1 MKPMIGGGFVK
12 KNYKLT
18 MFCSFGGCLVQAMVI
33 NYLPLLFVVFQEDFG
48 LSLQQVTLLVTIN
61 FIVQLTVDFLAAFFI
76 DRIGYK
82 VGVIAAL
89 IFCAVGVVCLSF
101 LPYVMVSPFA
111 GLLTS
116 VVLYSIGAGLL
127 EVLVSP
133 IVESTP
139 SDNKETAMSLLH
151 SFYSWGFVL
160 VVLVSTV
167 FFRLVGID
175 KWRMMALI
183 WAILPAVVAVLF
195 CFAPVNHLI
204 GEGEE
209 GMSRLALC
217 KNKMFWVMVLMMV
230 CAGASE
236 QAVCQWASALAEKG
250 LGVSKAIGDLAGPM
264 AFAVLMG
271 TSRVLHS
278 TVGEKWNLR
287 NFIGFSTV
295 LCLVSYGLITLVP
308 NPVINLIGCAICGF
322 AISIMWPGT
331 LSIAAKTLPLGGTA
345 MFAILA
351 LAGDVGCSAGPTLV
365 GFVSGAVGDN
375 LKIGILAACVF
386 PITILLCLWKGK
398 LGKET
403 N

>member
-1 MKPMIGGGFVK
+1 MK

-18 MFCSFGGCLVQAMVI
+18 MFCCFGGCLVQAMVI
-33 NYLPLLFVVFQEDFG
+33 NYLPLLFVVFQESFG
-48 LSLQQVTLLVTIN
+48 IPLQQITLLVTIN

-76 DRIGYK
+76 DRVGYK
-82 VGVIAAL
+82 VGVIAAQV
-89 IFCAVGVVCLSF
+89 FCALGLVCLAI
-101 LPYVMVSPFA
+101 LPDVMPTPFS

-116 VVLYSIGAGLL
+116 VILYSIGAGLL

-151 SFYSWGFVL
+151 SFYSWGFVM

-167 FFRLVGID
+167 FFRIFGIE

-183 WAILPAVVAVLF
+183 WAILPAIVGVLF

-204 GEGEE
+204 GEGEQ
-209 GMSRLALC
+209 GMSRTALC
-217 KNKMFWVMVLMMV
+217 KNKMFWVMVLMMI

-250 LGVSKAIGDLAGPM
+250 LGVSKAVGDLAGPM

-271 TSRVLHS
+271 SSRMLHS
-278 TVGEKWNLR
+278 AKGSKWNLR
-287 NFIGFSTV
+287 NFIIFSTV
-295 LCLVSYGLITLVP
+295 LCLISYLMISVVP
-308 NPVINLIGCAICGF
+308 NPVVNLIGCAVCGF
-322 AISIMWPGT
+322 SIAIMWPGT
-331 LSIAAKTLPLGGTA
+331 LSIAPKLLPLGGTA
-345 MFAILA
+345 MYALLA
-351 LAGDVGCSAGPTLV
+351 LAGDVGCSVGPTLV
-365 GFVSGAVGDN
+365 GFVSGAFDDN
-375 LKIGILAACVF
+375 LKVGILTACIF
-386 PITILLCLWKGK
+386 PVLILFCLFKGK

-403 N
+403 T